1 MLKGKKV
8 VVTAGPTHEAID
20 PVRFIGNH
28 STGKMGYSIANLLA
42 QKGAI
47 VHLISGPSNLIPI
60 DKVNIIRIKSA
71 QEMYDAA
78 APLAKD
84 ADIIIL
90 AAAVADYRPK
100 DVATSKIKKKDD
112 TITLEL
118 VKNIDIAATIGKT
131 KKANQLMVGFAL
143 ETDNELENAK
153 TKLKSK
159 NLDFIVLN
167 SLKNEGT
174 CFGSDNNKITIIDNN
189 NQYDFELKNKNEVAT
204 DIISFIEKKLG

>member
-8 VVTAGPTHEAID
+8 VITAGPTHEAID

-28 STGKMGYSIANLLA
+28 STGKMGYSIANILA
-42 QKGAI
+42 DRGAE
-47 VHLISGPSNLIPI
+47 VNLISGPSNLTPS
-60 DKVNIIRIKSA
+60 DKVTITRVKSA
-71 QEMYDAA
+71 QEMYTACK
-78 APLAKD
+78 PLAET

-100 DVATSKIKKKDD
+100 EVSNSKIKKKDE
-112 TITLEL
+112 TLTLEL
-118 VKNIDIAATIGKT
+118 VKNIDIAATLGAT
-131 KKANQLMVGFAL
+131 KPRNQIMIGFAL
-143 ETDNELENAK
+143 ETDNEFENAK

-174 CFGSDNNKITIIDNN
+174 CFGSDNNKITIIEDNN
-189 NQYDFELKNKNEVAT
+189 HHEFELKSKNEVAE
-204 DIISFIEKKLG
+204 DIISFLEKKLR

>member
-8 VVTAGPTHEAID
+8 VITAGPTYEAID

-28 STGKMGYSIANLLA
+28 STGKMGFSIANLLA

-47 VHLISGPSNLIPI
+47 VNLVSGPSNLTPI
-60 DKVNIIRIKSA
+60 DSVNITRIKSA
-71 QEMYDAA
+71 QEMYEAT
-78 APLAKD
+78 APLAAD

-100 DVATSKIKKKDD
+100 EVAISKIKKKED
-112 TITLEL
+112 TFTLEL
-118 VKNIDIAATIGKT
+118 VKNIDIAATLGKT
-131 KKANQLMVGFAL
+131 KKANQLIIGFAL

-153 TKLKSK
+153 TKLKNK

-174 CFGSDNNKITIIDNN
+174 CFGSDNNKITIIDHN